1 MKKMLRRLGSDER
14 GVTAIEYGLIL
25 ALIAI
30 AMMSA
35 LTGFTSR
42 TIEMWDN
49 VSERVNNA

>member
-1 MKKMLRRLGSDER
+1 MKKILQRLIGDEG

-35 LTGFTSR
+35 LIGFTSR
-42 TIEMWDN
+42 TVEMWDN
-49 VSERVNNA
+49 VSERVSNV

>member
-1 MKKMLRRLGSDER
+1 MKKHLKNLIGDRS

-35 LTGFTSR
+35 LIGFTSR
-42 TIEMWDN
+42 TVEMWDN